1 MIGLNA
7 NVRIEYKGFLE
18 DGTVFDSSELN
29 GPAEFVTG
37 SGQIIEGLDAA
48 IQGMDVGETAMF
60 HIPAKAAYGE
70 YSKFNIQKRDLRY
83 VPNADQLPVGKTI
96 SFYGP
101 EGQKVPAKVLKI
113 EDGYVYLDF
122 NHRLAG
128 KDLDFEVTVTDLLPN
143 KTRHTPL
150 SSYGAMGRTPS
161 VAPMREELV
170 FNNSIGNLGLTS
182 DQIKRLNEEAH
193 SRRGADVG

>member
-70 YSKFNIQKRDLRY
+70 YSKFNIQKY
-83 VPNADQLPVGKTI
+83 QICVFI
-96 SFYGP
+96 FH
-101 EGQKVPAKVLKI
+101 KVSSIATQMNLK
-113 EDGYVYLDF
+113 
-122 NHRLAG
+122 
-128 KDLDFEVTVTDLLPN
+128 
-143 KTRHTPL
+143 
-150 SSYGAMGRTPS
+150 
-161 VAPMREELV
+161 
-170 FNNSIGNLGLTS
+170 
-182 DQIKRLNEEAH
+182 
-193 SRRGADVG
+193 

>member
-60 HIPAKAAYGE
+60 HIPAKAAYG
-70 YSKFNIQKRDLRY
+70 STASSISRNAICATCRMRINFLSGKPFHSMDLR
-83 VPNADQLPVGKTI
+83 
-96 SFYGP
+96 
-101 EGQKVPAKVLKI
+101 
-113 EDGYVYLDF
+113 
-122 NHRLAG
+122 
-128 KDLDFEVTVTDLLPN
+128 
-143 KTRHTPL
+143 
-150 SSYGAMGRTPS
+150 GRRFP
-161 VAPMREELV
+161 PRC
-170 FNNSIGNLGLTS
+170 
-182 DQIKRLNEEAH
+182 
-193 SRRGADVG
+193 